1 MSHLLNKI
9 RRPFFLLPLI
19 VLSCATGG
27 VGLHPSPDIAKEYNH
42 AEQLLFAG
50 KKEESCEKFKKLS
63 LKKDFPLAELALIQ
77 TFKACPYDVLQA
89 RTIWKNELK
98 EVHPAWKKEFL
109 LTSLE
114 FSKKNKLTNHYID
127 FSLEY
132 LSYLETRKE
141 KEKYLQNLLKET
153 KNNLQVKQAFLE
165 HSPRFIEKPSKEEWS
180 KVGYD
185 YSINRDFANA
195 RKYFNKVIKEKSL
208 SPEERL
214 QAYKRKAFSFK
225 LERDKVRYSWQ
236 LEKAVKWFEGHKSW
250 MKDSGLQKRYFDL
263 RLKTAR
269 AQWTVNYRT
278 RAEKNLKE
286 TIGHPLADPATIANA
301 YFILGKI
308 EVEKKN
314 LAKAQDLY
322 RRGLAQDHMSESTL
336 EHLTW
341 SLGWSHYLQGQ
352 HDEALKVFSENVERT
367 SDKSF
372 KRKLSFW
379 MAKTLQKKGKD
390 AEAKNIFEELIKSDA
405 FGFYGISAAMVLNRP
420 LELEAKRNYSKEV
433 SPYPVLNWLIALNK
447 YDEAKEFLKDLQN
460 KVDGPE
466 EIEATLPLYH
476 LAKWYEG
483 GIFKFFKLSPE
494 KREEVEEEHL
504 PAAYPL
510 PHQEVILAEESRSR
524 LPAAFIYSIARQESA
539 FNPKVRSWADAF
551 GLLQVTPEK
560 ARSLA
565 SELDVSYS
573 DYSDLY
579 NVKTNVTLGGELLKK
594 LASRYKGR
602 FIPTVAAYNAGDK
615 PVRSWLKN
623 RHREDPFEFIEMIPY
638 KETRNY
644 IKLVLRNY
652 ATYSRLLN
660 NKWQKSEDFF
670 SQQFFM

>member
-1 MSHLLNKI
+1 MSHLFSNM
-9 RRPFFLLPLI
+9 RRPLFLLPLI
-19 VLSCATGG
+19 IISCATGG
-27 VGLHPSPDIAKEYNH
+27 VGLRPSPNLVSDYKN
-42 AEQLLFAG
+42 AEELLAAG
-50 KKEESCEKFKKLS
+50 KKEESCLKFKKLADDKS
-63 LKKDFPLAELALIQ
+63 FPLHQLALIQ
-77 TFKACPYDVLQA
+77 TLKTCPYTILEA
-89 RTIWKNELK
+89 RKVWDDQLKN
-98 EVHPAWKKEFL
+98 VHPAWKKDFL
-109 LTSLE
+109 LTSMDLA
-114 FSKKNKLTNHYID
+114 KKNKLNSHYVD

-132 LSYLETRKE
+132 LSFLETRKE
-141 KEKYLQNLLKET
+141 RENYLKNLLKET
-153 KNNLQVKQAFLE
+153 DNNLQVKQAYYEL
-165 HSPRFIEKPSKEEWS
+165 SPRFIEKPTKEEWS

-185 YSINRDFANA
+185 FSLNRDFANA

-208 SPEERL
+208 PPSERL

-225 LERDKVRYSWQ
+225 LERDKKRYSWQ
-236 LEKAVKWFEGHKSW
+236 LEKAIKWFEKQKGW
-250 MKDSGLQKRYFDL
+250 LKDSELRNKYFNL
-263 RLKTAR
+263 RIQAAR

-278 RAEKNLKE
+278 RAEKNLKA
-286 TIGHPLADPATIANA
+286 TLNHPLVDSATSANA

-308 EVEKKN
+308 EAEKRK
-314 LAKAQDLY
+314 LEKAQAY
-322 RRGLAQDHMSESTL
+322 YQKGLAQENINESTL

-341 SLGWSHYLQGQ
+341 NLGWSYYLSNKL
-352 HDEALKVFSENVERT
+352 DRALEVFNQNLERST
-367 SDKSF
+367 DKSF
-372 KRKLSFW
+372 QRKLTFW
-379 MAKTLQKKGKD
+379 IAKTLRRKD
-390 AEAKNIFEELIKSDA
+390 QTKEANTIFEKLTEEDP
-405 FGFYGISAAMVLNRP
+405 FGFYGISSAMVLNKP
-420 LELEAKRNYSKEV
+420 LELEARKSYQKTL
-433 SPYPVLNWLIALNK
+433 SPYPILNWLITLNK
-447 YDEAKEFLKDLQN
+447 YDEAKDFLKDLQ
-460 KVDGPE
+460 KKIDSPE
-466 EIEATLPLYH
+466 EIEASLPLYH
-476 LAKWYEG
+476 FAHWYEG
-483 GIFKFFKLSPE
+483 GIFKFFKLTQE

-510 PHQEVILAEESRSR
+510 PHQEVILAEENRSR

-565 SELDVSYS
+565 SKLDVPYS

-594 LASRYKGR
+594 LARRYEGK

-623 RHREDPFEFIEMIPY
+623 RYREDPFEFIEMIPY

-660 NKWQKSEDFF
+660 NKWQKNENFF